1 MLANRVENRLGAEA
15 GNMQFENKVAIVT
28 GGNSGIGRAAALAFA
43 REGAKVVIAA
53 RNRERGEAVVREI
66 REAGG
71 DALFVPTDVSKS
83 ADVKALVGRT
93 VTEYGRVDCA
103 FNNAAGYGGVFSLT
117 ADFSEQE
124 FDETIAVD
132 LKGVWLCMKYEIRQM
147 LAQNPPGGAI
157 VNTSSV
163 NGLGGIATGAIYS
176 AAKAGVIGLT
186 KSAAQ
191 EYARQG
197 IRVNALVAGAFR
209 TPMLEHSMER
219 AANGNPELKKQVEGR
234 YLAFIP
240 SGRIGDAGE
249 AADAAVWMC
258 SDAASY
264 LTGHS
269 LIVDGG
275 MTSLFR

>member
-1 MLANRVENRLGAEA
+1 MR
-15 GNMQFENKVAIVT
+15 FEGKVAVVT
-28 GGNSGIGRAAALAFA
+28 GGNSGIGRATALAFA

-53 RNRERGEAVVREI
+53 RNRDRGEAVVREI
-66 REAGG
+66 RDAGG
-71 DALFVPTDVSKS
+71 EALFVPTDVSK
-83 ADVKALVGRT
+83 AAEVKALFERAVA
-93 VTEYGRVDCA
+93 EYGRVDFG

-132 LKGVWLCMKYEIRQM
+132 LKGVWLCMKYEIQQM
-147 LAQNPPGGAI
+147 LRQDPPGGAI

-176 AAKAGVIGLT
+176 AAKAGVIGLA

-197 IRVNALVAGAFR
+197 IRVNVLVAGAFR
-209 TPMLEHSMER
+209 TPMLNHSMDR
-219 AANGNPELKKQVEGR
+219 AAGGKPEMKEKVEAR

-240 SGRIGDAGE
+240 SGRIGDAEE
-249 AADAAVWMC
+249 AARAAIWMF

-264 LTGHS
+264 ITGHS